1 MDDIL
6 LADMPV
12 ESWRDYD
19 IRKTIPVIPDIPE
32 EVKEYEYVAGNSNA

>member
-6 LADMPV
+6 IANMDDIANI
-12 ESWRDYD
+12 DYD